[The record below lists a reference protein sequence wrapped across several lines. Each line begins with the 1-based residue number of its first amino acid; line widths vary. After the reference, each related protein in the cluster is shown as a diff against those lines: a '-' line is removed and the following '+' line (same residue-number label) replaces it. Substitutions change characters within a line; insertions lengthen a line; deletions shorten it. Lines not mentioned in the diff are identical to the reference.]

1 MKRSLAIHRRARPRG
16 WRLPSAM
23 LTSVLLCGMVALT
36 ACAASGAPRATP
48 TPTPSGPQPTKQ
60 VARAGD
66 TGLCQVVSPA
76 EFAGVLGGSVTQVA
90 AGTTSDLLTGLPEVY
105 CTYLDTSNPQ
115 QVVGRG
121 TINFEVA
128 TDAQSAAT
136 TFQTVKRAFGGVND
150 VQGVG
155 ADAFVGSPGGGD
167 ASGGTGLVVVQ
178 GSLLLYLSV
187 GGDAQTVTRVTTRLA
202 TLVLSRVA

>member
-1 MKRSLAIHRRARPRG
+1 MKRSLAIHRRARPPG
-16 WRLPSAM
+16 WHLPRAVLPS
-23 LTSVLLCGMVALT
+23 LLLCGMVALT
-36 ACAASGAPRATP
+36 ACAAGGAPRATR
-48 TPTPSGPQPTKQ
+48 TSTPSGPQPTKQ

-90 AGTTSDLLTGLPEVY
+90 AGTTSDLLTGLREVY
-105 CTYLDTSNPQ
+105 CTYLDTSDPQ
-115 QVVGRG
+115 QAVGRG

-128 TDAQSAAT
+128 TDAQSAAA
-136 TFQTVKRAFGGVND
+136 TFQTVKRAFGGVSD

-155 ADAFVGSPGGGD
+155 AAAFVGSPGGGG
-167 ASGGTGLVVVQ
+167 AGGGIGLVVVQ

>member
-1 MKRSLAIHRRARPRG
+1 V
-16 WRLPSAM
+16 LPS
-23 LTSVLLCGMVALT
+23 LLLCGMVALT
-36 ACAASGAPRATP
+36 ACSASGAQRATP
-48 TPTPSGPQPTKQ
+48 TSTPRGPQPTKR

-76 EFAGVLGGSVTQVA
+76 EFAGALGGSVTQVA

-105 CTYLDTSNPQ
+105 CTYVDTSDLQ

-128 TDAQSAAT
+128 TDAPTAAA
-136 TFQTVKRAFGGVND
+136 TFQTVKRAFGGVSD

-155 ADAFVGSPGGGD
+155 ADAFVGSPGGGN

-187 GGDAQTVTRVTTRLA
+187 GGDAQTVTRVTTQLA
-202 TLVLSRVA
+202 TLVLRRVA